1 MFFFFFA
8 FFPKSLSDGLR
19 WNERDFAASVITER
33 VLIFASNVQY
43 PFFITGCLVPLSK
56 PPVMWTKPQQQ
67 TPQSSHQNGPV
78 SQGCSNS
85 AKSPLQKKEI
95 TEKSERLAQGGVGP
109 GWERL
114 HMLLAA
120 VGTSS
125 RSWQPLLRQLNDVL
139 SKI

>member
-1 MFFFFFA
+1 METTRQKTLQEACKDYFYLAANPRHFCSKQVFLFFFFA

-67 TPQSSHQNGPV
+67 TPQSSHQNRPV

-95 TEKSERLAQGGVGP
+95 TEKVR
-109 GWERL
+109 
-114 HMLLAA
+114 
-120 VGTSS
+120 
-125 RSWQPLLRQLNDVL
+125 D
-139 SKI
+139 

>member
-1 MFFFFFA
+1 MEATRQKTLQEACKDYFYLAANPRRFCSKQGFFFFA

-19 WNERDFAASVITER
+19 CNERDFAASVIAER
-33 VLIFASNVQY
+33 VLIFASNVRY

-85 AKSPLQKKEI
+85 AKSLLQKKEI
-95 TEKSERLAQGGVGP
+95 TEKVR
-109 GWERL
+109 
-114 HMLLAA
+114 
-120 VGTSS
+120 
-125 RSWQPLLRQLNDVL
+125 D
-139 SKI
+139 